1 MFGHR
6 VLERRAE
13 NTPGP
18 CHSFSS
24 CSPPASLWGSSNGRC
39 AGSPLSGH
47 PQTNLPSPTPTSL
60 LKAPMFWYGHF
71 WRHTSGKQ
79 LPRHSH
85 KTFSDPVEVRVEKR
99 RGGLGKSRK
108 SVQDGIWVE
117 CQGHHP
123 KSSEPCLRGSHWDSN
138 WPLRLPLITAR
149 PDAPHSCVPSATPY
163 PEGSC
168 SLEVK
173 DVRGKRVTLPWLW
186 RVSYGNRRLDFPR
199 SRQMA
204 QHPTAQGLPP
214 KLSWHEKKFQRK
226 KSVWWGFQTL
236 SLLTVSQTQA

>member
-1 MFGHR
+1 M
-6 VLERRAE
+6 
-13 NTPGP
+13 
-18 CHSFSS
+18 
-24 CSPPASLWGSSNGRC
+24 
-39 AGSPLSGH
+39 
-47 PQTNLPSPTPTSL
+47 
-60 LKAPMFWYGHF
+60 
-71 WRHTSGKQ
+71 
-79 LPRHSH
+79 
-85 KTFSDPVEVRVEKR
+85 EKR
-99 RGGLGKSRK
+99 CGGLGKSRK

-204 QHPTAQGLPP
+204 QPPTAQGLPP